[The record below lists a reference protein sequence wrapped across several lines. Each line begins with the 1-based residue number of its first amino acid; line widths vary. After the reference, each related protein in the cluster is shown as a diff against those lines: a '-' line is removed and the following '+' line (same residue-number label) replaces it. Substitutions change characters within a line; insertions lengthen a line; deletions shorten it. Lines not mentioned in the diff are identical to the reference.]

1 MKWLTISLVV
11 ISFQTIIMAEGDN
24 DKVGSSAFKFLNIQ
38 TDAHGAAL
46 GGLAAQASGANALFW
61 NPAGIAGSE
70 GIGVSAGMTQWLV
83 ETQVMN
89 AGVVMPM
96 MGGTVGLSLVSVNY
110 GDIMKSGWGEESGQF
125 IFQPNQDSF
134 SATDMSL
141 QASYGRSLSDKFS
154 LGVTAKMISQT
165 IDGVNIVPVDDEN
178 EPWPF
183 GLAFDIGTQFN
194 TGFRGISMGAVV
206 SNFGPDVGSQ
216 APDSASYEEFPGMS
230 LPMTFSFGVVG
241 EVIPGLNAGLNV
253 LKQADMA
260 QEFIFNGEYSVAGLA
275 SLRFSYNISNEQQPV
290 SFGLGLGMAGITA
303 NIAITTTQYFDNV
316 MRFGIGYAL

>member
-1 MKWLTISLVV
+1 MKSIIKNPMKWLTISLVV
-11 ISFQTIIMAEGDN
+11 ISFQTMIMAEGDN

-70 GIGVSAGMTQWLV
+70 GMGVSAGMTQWLV

-89 AGVVMPM
+89 AGFVMPM
-96 MGGTVGLSLVSVNY
+96 MGGTLGLSVVSVNY
-110 GDIMKSGWGEESGQF
+110 GEIMKSGWAGTTEFVFE
-125 IFQPNQDSF
+125 PNQGSF
-134 SATDMSL
+134 TPTDMSL

-154 LGVTAKMISQT
+154 LGGTAKMISQS
-165 IDGVNIVPVDDEN
+165 IDDVSIS
-178 EPWPF
+178 

-194 TGFRGISMGAVV
+194 TGYRGISMGAVI
-206 SNFGPDVGSQ
+206 SNFGPDVDSQ
-216 APDSASYEEFPGMS
+216 APDDASYEEFPGMS

-241 EVIPGLNAGLNV
+241 EAIPGLNAGLNV

-275 SLRFSYNISNEQQPV
+275 SLRFSYNISNPQQPM
-290 SFGLGLGMAGITA
+290 SFGAGLGMAGITA
-303 NIAITTTQYFDNV
+303 NVAFSTTLHFDPV

>member
-1 MKWLTISLVV
+1 MNSIIKNTMKWLTISLVV
-11 ISFQTIIMAEGDN
+11 VSFQSMILAEGDN

-46 GGLAAQASGANALFW
+46 GGRAAQASGANALFW

-70 GIGVSAGMTQWLV
+70 GMGFNAGMTQWLV

-89 AGVVMPM
+89 AGFVMPM
-96 MGGTVGLSLVSVNY
+96 MGGAVGLSLVSINY
-110 GDIMKSGWGEESGQF
+110 GEIMESGWAGTTEFVFEPKQG
-125 IFQPNQDSF
+125 SF
-134 SATDMSL
+134 TPTDLSL

-154 LGVTAKMISQT
+154 LGATAKMISQK
-165 IDGVNIVPVDDEN
+165 IDDVSIS
-178 EPWPF
+178 

-194 TGFRGISMGAVV
+194 TGYRGISMGAVV
-206 SNFGPDVGSQ
+206 SNFGPDVASQ
-216 APDSASYEEFPGMS
+216 APEDASYEEFPGMS

-241 EVIPGLNAGLNV
+241 EAIAGLNAGLNV

-275 SLRFSYNISNEQQPV
+275 SLRFSYNISNPQQPM
-290 SFGLGLGMAGITA
+290 SFGAGLGMAGITA
-303 NIAITTTQYFDNV
+303 NVAFSTTLHFDPV

>member
-1 MKWLTISLVV
+1 MKSIIKNPMKWLTISLVV
-11 ISFQTIIMAEGDN
+11 ISFQTMIMAEGDN

-70 GIGVSAGMTQWLV
+70 GMGVSAGMTQWLV
-83 ETQVMN
+83 ETQVMI
-89 AGVVMPM
+89 AGFVMPM
-96 MGGTVGLSLVSVNY
+96 MGGTIGFSLVSVNY
-110 GDIMKSGWGEESGQF
+110 GEIMKSGWAGTTEFVFE
-125 IFQPNQDSF
+125 PNQGSF
-134 SATDMSL
+134 TPTDMSL

-154 LGVTAKMISQT
+154 LGGTAKMISQS
-165 IDGVNIVPVDDEN
+165 IDDVSIS
-178 EPWPF
+178 

-194 TGFRGISMGAVV
+194 TGYRGISMGAVI
-206 SNFGPDVGSQ
+206 SNFGPDVDSQ
-216 APDSASYEEFPGMS
+216 APDDASYEEFPGMS

-241 EVIPGLNAGLNV
+241 EAIPGLNAGLNV

-275 SLRFSYNISNEQQPV
+275 SLRFSYNISNPQQPM
-290 SFGLGLGMAGITA
+290 SFGAGLGMAGITA
-303 NIAITTTQYFDNV
+303 NVAFSTTLHFDPV

>member
-1 MKWLTISLVV
+1 MKSIIKNPMKWLTISLVV
-11 ISFQTIIMAEGDN
+11 ISFQTMIMAEGDN

-83 ETQVMN
+83 ETTVMN

-96 MGGTVGLSLVSVNY
+96 MGGTVGLSVVSVDY
-110 GDIMKSGWGEESGQF
+110 GTMMVTGWDEVAEGVVGLV
-125 IFQPNQDSF
+125 PNQGEF

-141 QASYGRSLSDKFS
+141 QASYGKSLSDKFS
-154 LGVTAKMISQT
+154 LGGTAKMVSQS
-165 IDGVNIVPVDDEN
+165 IDDVSNN
-178 EPWPF
+178 

-194 TGFRGISMGAVV
+194 TGYRGISMGAVV
-206 SNFGPDVGSQ
+206 SNFGPDVDSQ
-216 APDSASYEEFPGMS
+216 PLGDASSYSEFPGMS

-241 EVIPGLNAGLNV
+241 EAIPGLNAGLNV

-275 SLRFSYNISNEQQPV
+275 SLRFSYNINNPQQPM
-290 SFGLGLGMAGITA
+290 SFGVGLGMAGVTA
-303 NIAITTTQYFDNV
+303 NVAITTTQYFNNV

>member
-11 ISFQTIIMAEGDN
+11 ISFQTMIMAEGDN

-70 GIGVSAGMTQWLV
+70 GMGVSAGMTQWLV

-89 AGVVMPM
+89 AGFVMPM
-96 MGGTVGLSLVSVNY
+96 MGGTIGLSVVSVNY
-110 GDIMKSGWGEESGQF
+110 GEIMKSGWAGTTEFVFE
-125 IFQPNQDSF
+125 PNQGSF
-134 SATDMSL
+134 TPTDMSL

-154 LGVTAKMISQT
+154 LGGTAKMISQS
-165 IDGVNIVPVDDEN
+165 IDDVSIS
-178 EPWPF
+178 

-194 TGFRGISMGAVV
+194 TGYRGISMGAVI
-206 SNFGPDVGSQ
+206 SNFGPDVDSQ
-216 APDSASYEEFPGMS
+216 APDDASYEEFPGMS

-241 EVIPGLNAGLNV
+241 EAIPGLNAGLNV

-275 SLRFSYNISNEQQPV
+275 SLRFSYNISNPQQPM
-290 SFGLGLGMAGITA
+290 SFGAGLGMAGITA
-303 NIAITTTQYFDNV
+303 NVAFSTTLHFDPV

>member
-1 MKWLTISLVV
+1 MKSIIKNPMKWLTISLVV
-11 ISFQTIIMAEGDN
+11 ISFQTMTMAEGDN

-89 AGVVMPM
+89 AGAVMPM
-96 MGGTVGLSLVSVNY
+96 MGGTIGLSLVSVNY

-134 SATDMSL
+134 TATDMSL
-141 QASYGRSLSDKFS
+141 QASYGKSLSDKFS
-154 LGVTAKMISQT
+154 LGATAKMISQK
-165 IDGVNIVPVDDEN
+165 IDDVSIS
-178 EPWPF
+178 

-194 TGFRGISMGAVV
+194 TGYRGISMGAVV
-206 SNFGPDVGSQ
+206 SNFGPDVDSQ
-216 APDSASYEEFPGMS
+216 APEDASYEEFPGMS

-241 EVIPGLNAGLNV
+241 EAIPGLNAGLNV

-275 SLRFSYNISNEQQPV
+275 SLRFSYNISNEQQPM
-290 SFGLGLGMAGITA
+290 SFGFGLGMAGVTA
-303 NIAITTTQYFDNV
+303 NVAISTPQHFDPV

>member
-1 MKWLTISLVV
+1 MKSIIKNPMKWLTISLVV
-11 ISFQTIIMAEGDN
+11 ISFQTMIMAEGDN

-125 IFQPNQDSF
+125 IFQPNQGSF

-141 QASYGRSLSDKFS
+141 QASYGKSLSDKFS
-154 LGVTAKMISQT
+154 LGATAKMISQS
-165 IDGVNIVPVDDEN
+165 IDDVSIS
-178 EPWPF
+178 

-194 TGFRGISMGAVV
+194 TGYRGISMGAVV
-206 SNFGPDVGSQ
+206 SNFGPDVDSQ
-216 APDSASYEEFPGMS
+216 ADADASYEEFPGMS

-241 EVIPGLNAGLNV
+241 EAIPGLNAGLNV

-275 SLRFSYNISNEQQPV
+275 SLRFSYNISNPQEPM
-290 SFGLGLGMAGITA
+290 SFGVGLGMAGVTA
-303 NIAITTTQYFDNV
+303 NVAITTTQYFDNV

>member
-1 MKWLTISLVV
+1 MKSIIKNPMKWLTISLVV
-11 ISFQTIIMAEGDN
+11 ISFQTMIMAEGDN

-89 AGVVMPM
+89 AGLVMPM
-96 MGGTVGLSLVSVNY
+96 MGGTIGLSLVSVDY
-110 GDIMKSGWGEESGQF
+110 GDIMKSGWAGTTEFVFE
-125 IFQPNQDSF
+125 PNQGSF

-141 QASYGRSLSDKFS
+141 QASYGKSLSDKFS
-154 LGVTAKMISQT
+154 LGATAKMISQN
-165 IDGVNIVPVDDEN
+165 IDDVSIS
-178 EPWPF
+178 

-194 TGFRGISMGAVV
+194 TGYRGISMGAVV
-206 SNFGPDVGSQ
+206 SNFGPDVDSQ
-216 APDSASYEEFPGMS
+216 APEDASYEEFPGMS

-241 EVIPGLNAGLNV
+241 EAIPGLNAGLNV

-275 SLRFSYNISNEQQPV
+275 SLRFSYNISNEQQPM
-290 SFGLGLGMAGITA
+290 SFGFGLGMAGVTA
-303 NIAITTTQYFDNV
+303 NVAISTPQHFDPV

>member
-1 MKWLTISLVV
+1 MKSIIKNPMKWLTISLVV

-83 ETQVMN
+83 ETTVMN

-96 MGGTVGLSLVSVNY
+96 MGGTVGLSLVSVDY
-110 GDIMKSGWGEESGQF
+110 GDIMKSGWLVKHVFFLSQTKVLF
-125 IFQPNQDSF
+125 R
-134 SATDMSL
+134 ATDMSL
-141 QASYGRSLSDKFS
+141 QASYGKSLSDKFS
-154 LGVTAKMISQT
+154 LGATAKMISQN
-165 IDGVNIVPVDDEN
+165 IDDVSNN
-178 EPWPF
+178 

-194 TGFRGISMGAVV
+194 TGYRGISMGAVV
-206 SNFGPDVGSQ
+206 SNFGPDVDSH
-216 APDSASYEEFPGMS
+216 APDDASYEEFPGMS

-241 EVIPGLNAGLNV
+241 EAIPGLNAGLNV

-275 SLRFSYNISNEQQPV
+275 SLRFSYNISNPQQPM
-290 SFGLGLGMAGITA
+290 SFGAGLGMAGITV
-303 NIAITTTQYFDNV
+303 NLAISTPQHFDPV

>member
-1 MKWLTISLVV
+1 MKSIIKNPMKWLTISLVV
-11 ISFQTIIMAEGDN
+11 ISFQTMIMAEGDN

-83 ETQVMN
+83 ETTVMN

-96 MGGTVGLSLVSVNY
+96 MGGTVGLSLVSVDY
-110 GDIMKSGWGEESGQF
+110 GDMMLVGWDEISEGVVGLV
-125 IFQPNQDSF
+125 PNQGEF

-141 QASYGRSLSDKFS
+141 QASYGKSLSDKFS
-154 LGVTAKMISQT
+154 LGATAKMISQK
-165 IDGVNIVPVDDEN
+165 IDDVSIS
-178 EPWPF
+178 

-194 TGFRGISMGAVV
+194 TGYRGISMGAVV

-216 APDSASYEEFPGMS
+216 PLGDASYSEFPGMS

-241 EVIPGLNAGLNV
+241 EAIPGLNAGLNV

-275 SLRFSYNISNEQQPV
+275 SLRFSYNISNPQQPM
-290 SFGLGLGMAGITA
+290 SFGVGLGMAGVTA
-303 NIAITTTQYFDNV
+303 NVAISISKHFDPV

>member
-1 MKWLTISLVV
+1 MKSIIKNPMKWLTISLVV
-11 ISFQTIIMAEGDN
+11 ISFQTMIMAEGDN

-70 GIGVSAGMTQWLV
+70 GMGVSAGMTQWLV

-89 AGVVMPM
+89 AGFVMSM
-96 MGGTVGLSLVSVNY
+96 MGGTIGLSVVSVNY
-110 GDIMKSGWGEESGQF
+110 GEIMKSGWAGTTEF
-125 IFQPNQDSF
+125 VFVPNDGSF
-134 SATDMSL
+134 TPTDMSL

-154 LGVTAKMISQT
+154 LGGTAKMISQS
-165 IDGVNIVPVDDEN
+165 IDDVSIS
-178 EPWPF
+178 

-194 TGFRGISMGAVV
+194 TGYRGISMGAVI
-206 SNFGPDVGSQ
+206 SNFGPDVDSQ
-216 APDSASYEEFPGMS
+216 APDDASYEEFPGMS

-241 EVIPGLNAGLNV
+241 EAIPGLNAGLNV

-275 SLRFSYNISNEQQPV
+275 SLRFSYNISNPQQPM
-290 SFGLGLGMAGITA
+290 SFGVGLGMAGITA
-303 NIAITTTQYFDNV
+303 NVAITTTQYFDNV

>member
-1 MKWLTISLVV
+1 MKSIIKNPMKWLTISLVV
-11 ISFQTIIMAEGDN
+11 ISFQTMIMAEGDN

-70 GIGVSAGMTQWLV
+70 GIGFSGGMTQWLV
-83 ETQVMN
+83 ETTVMN

-96 MGGTVGLSLVSVNY
+96 MGGTVGLSLVSVDY
-110 GDIMKSGWGEESGQF
+110 GDIMKSGWAGTTEFVFE
-125 IFQPNQDSF
+125 PNQGSF
-134 SATDMSL
+134 TATDMSL
-141 QASYGRSLSDKFS
+141 QASYGKSLSDKFS
-154 LGVTAKMISQT
+154 LGATAKMISQN
-165 IDGVNIVPVDDEN
+165 IDDVSIS
-178 EPWPF
+178 

-194 TGFRGISMGAVV
+194 TGYRGISMGAVV
-206 SNFGPDVGSQ
+206 SNFGPDVDSQ
-216 APDSASYEEFPGMS
+216 APEDASYEEFPGMS

-241 EVIPGLNAGLNV
+241 EAIPGLNAGLNV

-260 QEFIFNGEYSVAGLA
+260 QEFIFNGEYSVADIA
-275 SLRFSYNISNEQQPV
+275 SLRFSYNISNPQEPM
-290 SFGLGLGMAGITA
+290 SFGVGLGMAGVTA
-303 NIAITTTQYFDNV
+303 NVAITTTQYFDNV

>member
-1 MKWLTISLVV
+1 MKSIIKNPMKWLTISLVV
-11 ISFQTIIMAEGDN
+11 ISFQTMIMAEGDN

-110 GDIMKSGWGEESGQF
+110 GDIMKSGWAGTTEFVFE
-125 IFQPNQDSF
+125 PNQGSF
-134 SATDMSL
+134 TATDMSL
-141 QASYGRSLSDKFS
+141 QASYGKSLSDKFS
-154 LGVTAKMISQT
+154 LGATAKMISQS
-165 IDGVNIVPVDDEN
+165 IDNVSIS
-178 EPWPF
+178 

-194 TGFRGISMGAVV
+194 TGYRGISMGAVV
-206 SNFGPDVGSQ
+206 SNFGPDVDSQ
-216 APDSASYEEFPGMS
+216 APEDASYEEFPGMS

-241 EVIPGLNAGLNV
+241 EAIPGLNAGLNV

-275 SLRFSYNISNEQQPV
+275 SVRFSYNISNPQQPI
-290 SFGLGLGMAGITA
+290 SFGVGLGMAGVTA
-303 NIAITTTQYFDNV
+303 NVAITTTQYFDNV

>member
-11 ISFQTIIMAEGDN
+11 ISFQTMIMAEGDN

-46 GGLAAQASGANALFW
+46 GGLAAQASGASALFW

-89 AGVVMPM
+89 VGVVMPM
-96 MGGTVGLSLVSVNY
+96 MGGTIGLSLVSVDY
-110 GDIMKSGWGEESGQF
+110 GDIMKSGWAGTTEFVFE
-125 IFQPNQDSF
+125 PNQGSF

-141 QASYGRSLSDKFS
+141 QASYGKSLSDKFS
-154 LGVTAKMISQT
+154 LGATAKMISQS
-165 IDGVNIVPVDDEN
+165 IDDVSIS
-178 EPWPF
+178 

-194 TGFRGISMGAVV
+194 TGYRGISMGAVV
-206 SNFGPDVGSQ
+206 SNFGPDVDSQ
-216 APDSASYEEFPGMS
+216 APENASYEEFPGMS

-241 EVIPGLNAGLNV
+241 EAIPGLNAGLNV

-275 SLRFSYNISNEQQPV
+275 SLRFSYNISNPQEPM
-290 SFGLGLGMAGITA
+290 SFGVGLGMAGVTA
-303 NIAITTTQYFDNV
+303 NVAITTTQYFDNV

>member
-11 ISFQTIIMAEGDN
+11 ISFQTMIMAEGDN

-125 IFQPNQDSF
+125 IFQPNQGSF
-134 SATDMSL
+134 TATDMSL
-141 QASYGRSLSDKFS
+141 QASYGKSLSDKFS
-154 LGVTAKMISQT
+154 LGATAKMISQN
-165 IDGVNIVPVDDEN
+165 IDDVSIS
-178 EPWPF
+178 

-194 TGFRGISMGAVV
+194 TGYRGISMGAVV
-206 SNFGPDVGSQ
+206 SNFGPDVDSQ
-216 APDSASYEEFPGMS
+216 APEDASYEEFPGMS

-241 EVIPGLNAGLNV
+241 EAIPGLNAGLNV

-275 SLRFSYNISNEQQPV
+275 SLRFSYNISNPQQPM
-290 SFGLGLGMAGITA
+290 SFGFGLGMAGVTA
-303 NIAITTTQYFDNV
+303 NVAISTPQHFDPV

>member
-1 MKWLTISLVV
+1 MKSIIKNPMKWLTISLVV
-11 ISFQTIIMAEGDN
+11 ISFQTMIIAEGDN
-24 DKVGSSAFKFLNIQ
+24 DKVGSSAFKFLNIK

-110 GDIMKSGWGEESGQF
+110 GDIMKSGWAGTTEFVFE
-125 IFQPNQDSF
+125 PNQGSF
-134 SATDMSL
+134 TATDMSL
-141 QASYGRSLSDKFS
+141 QASYGKSLSDKFS
-154 LGVTAKMISQT
+154 LGATAKMISQS
-165 IDGVNIVPVDDEN
+165 IDDVSIS
-178 EPWPF
+178 

-194 TGFRGISMGAVV
+194 TGYRGISMGAVV
-206 SNFGPDVGSQ
+206 SNFGPDVDSQ
-216 APDSASYEEFPGMS
+216 APEDASYEEFPGMS

-241 EVIPGLNAGLNV
+241 EAIPGLNAGLNV

-275 SLRFSYNISNEQQPV
+275 SLRFSYNISNPQEPM
-290 SFGLGLGMAGITA
+290 SFGVGLGMAGVTA
-303 NIAITTTQYFDNV
+303 NVAITTTQYFDNV

>member
-1 MKWLTISLVV
+1 MKSIIKNPMKWLTISLVV
-11 ISFQTIIMAEGDN
+11 ISFQTMIMAEGDN

-70 GIGVSAGMTQWLV
+70 GMGVSAGMTQWLV

-89 AGVVMPM
+89 AGFVMPM
-96 MGGTVGLSLVSVNY
+96 MGGALGLSLVSINY
-110 GDIMKSGWGEESGQF
+110 GEIMESGWAGTTEFVFEPKQG
-125 IFQPNQDSF
+125 SF
-134 SATDMSL
+134 TPTDLSL

-154 LGVTAKMISQT
+154 LGGTAKMISQSIADVT
-165 IDGVNIVPVDDEN
+165 ISG
-178 EPWPF
+178 F
-183 GLAFDIGTQFN
+183 AFDIGTQFN
-194 TGFRGISMGAVV
+194 TGYRGISMGAVV
-206 SNFGPDVGSQ
+206 SNFGPDVDSQ
-216 APDSASYEEFPGMS
+216 APDDASYEEFPGMS

-241 EVIPGLNAGLNV
+241 EAIAGLNAGLNV

-275 SLRFSYNISNEQQPV
+275 SIRFSYNISNPQQPM
-290 SFGLGLGMAGITA
+290 SFGAGLGMAGVTA
-303 NIAITTTQYFDNV
+303 NFAITTTQYFDNV

>member
-1 MKWLTISLVV
+1 MKSIIKNPMKWLTISLVV
-11 ISFQTIIMAEGDN
+11 ISFQTMIMAEGDN

-70 GIGVSAGMTQWLV
+70 GIGFSGGMTQWLV
-83 ETQVMN
+83 ETTVMN

-96 MGGTVGLSLVSVNY
+96 MGGTVGLSLVSVDY
-110 GDIMKSGWGEESGQF
+110 GDIMKSGWAGTTEFVFE
-125 IFQPNQDSF
+125 PNQGSF
-134 SATDMSL
+134 TATDMSL
-141 QASYGRSLSDKFS
+141 QASYGKSLSDKFS
-154 LGVTAKMISQT
+154 LGATAKMISQN
-165 IDGVNIVPVDDEN
+165 IDDVSIS
-178 EPWPF
+178 

-194 TGFRGISMGAVV
+194 TGYRGISMGAVV
-206 SNFGPDVGSQ
+206 SNFGPDVDSQ
-216 APDSASYEEFPGMS
+216 APEDASYEEFPGMS

-241 EVIPGLNAGLNV
+241 EAIPGLNAGLNV

-260 QEFIFNGEYSVAGLA
+260 QEFIFNGEYSVADIA
-275 SLRFSYNISNEQQPV
+275 SLRFSYNISNPQQPMSTGV
-290 SFGLGLGMAGITA
+290 GLGVAGVTA
-303 NIAITTTQYFDNV
+303 NVAISISEHFDPV

>member
-1 MKWLTISLVV
+1 M
-11 ISFQTIIMAEGDN
+11 IMAEGDN

-89 AGVVMPM
+89 AGLVMPM
-96 MGGTVGLSLVSVNY
+96 MGGTIGLSLVSVDY
-110 GDIMKSGWGEESGQF
+110 GDIMKSGWAGTTEFVFE
-125 IFQPNQDSF
+125 PNQGSF
-134 SATDMSL
+134 TATDMSL
-141 QASYGRSLSDKFS
+141 QASYGKSLSDKFS
-154 LGVTAKMISQT
+154 LGATAKMISQN
-165 IDGVNIVPVDDEN
+165 IDNVSIS
-178 EPWPF
+178 

-194 TGFRGISMGAVV
+194 TGYRGISMGAVV
-206 SNFGPDVGSQ
+206 SNFGPDVDSQ
-216 APDSASYEEFPGMS
+216 ADADASYEEFPGMS

-241 EVIPGLNAGLNV
+241 EAIPGLNAGLNV

-275 SLRFSYNISNEQQPV
+275 SIRFSYNISNPQQFMSTGV
-290 SFGLGLGMAGITA
+290 GLGLAGVTA
-303 NIAITTTQYFDNV
+303 NVAISMSEHFDPV

>member
-1 MKWLTISLVV
+1 MKSIIKNPMKWLTISLVV

-70 GIGVSAGMTQWLV
+70 GMGVSAGMTQWLV

-96 MGGTVGLSLVSVNY
+96 MGGTVGLSLVSVDY

-125 IFQPNQDSF
+125 IFQPNQGSF
-134 SATDMSL
+134 AATDMSL
-141 QASYGRSLSDKFS
+141 QASYGKSLSDKFS
-154 LGVTAKMISQT
+154 LGATAKMISQK
-165 IDGVNIVPVDDEN
+165 IDDVSIS
-178 EPWPF
+178 

-194 TGFRGISMGAVV
+194 TGYRGISMGAVV
-206 SNFGPDVGSQ
+206 SNFGPDVDSQ
-216 APDSASYEEFPGMS
+216 APEDASYEEFPGMS

-241 EVIPGLNAGLNV
+241 EAIPGLNAGLNV

-275 SLRFSYNISNEQQPV
+275 SVRSSYNISNEQQPM
-290 SFGLGLGMAGITA
+290 SFGFGLGMAGVTA
-303 NIAITTTQYFDNV
+303 NVAISTPQHFDPV

>member
-1 MKWLTISLVV
+1 MKSIIKNPMKWLTISLVV
-11 ISFQTIIMAEGDN
+11 ISFQTMIMAEGDN

-96 MGGTVGLSLVSVNY
+96 MGGTVGLSLVSVDY
-110 GDIMKSGWGEESGQF
+110 GDIMKSGWAGTTEFVFE
-125 IFQPNQDSF
+125 PNQGSF

-141 QASYGRSLSDKFS
+141 QASYGKSLSDKFS
-154 LGVTAKMISQT
+154 LGATAKMISQN
-165 IDGVNIVPVDDEN
+165 IDDVSIS
-178 EPWPF
+178 

-194 TGFRGISMGAVV
+194 TGYRGISMGAVV
-206 SNFGPDVGSQ
+206 SNFGPDVDSQ
-216 APDSASYEEFPGMS
+216 APEDASYEEFPGMS

-241 EVIPGLNAGLNV
+241 EAIPGLNAGLNV

-275 SLRFSYNISNEQQPV
+275 SLRFSYNISNEQQPM
-290 SFGLGLGMAGITA
+290 SFGFGLGMAGVTA
-303 NIAITTTQYFDNV
+303 NVAISTPQHFDPV

>member
-1 MKWLTISLVV
+1 MKSIIKNPMKWLTISLVV
-11 ISFQTIIMAEGDN
+11 ISFQTMIMAEGDN

-70 GIGVSAGMTQWLV
+70 GIGFSGGMTQWLV
-83 ETQVMN
+83 ETTVMN

-110 GDIMKSGWGEESGQF
+110 GEIMKSGWAGTTEFVFE
-125 IFQPNQDSF
+125 PNQGSF
-134 SATDMSL
+134 TPTDMSL

-154 LGVTAKMISQT
+154 LGATAKMISQS
-165 IDGVNIVPVDDEN
+165 IDDVSIS
-178 EPWPF
+178 

-194 TGFRGISMGAVV
+194 TGYRGISMGAVV
-206 SNFGPDVGSQ
+206 SNFGPDVDSQ
-216 APDSASYEEFPGMS
+216 APEDASYEEFPGMS

-241 EVIPGLNAGLNV
+241 EAIPGLNAGLNV

-260 QEFIFNGEYSVAGLA
+260 QEFIFNGEYSVADIA
-275 SLRFSYNISNEQQPV
+275 SLRFSYNISNPQEPM
-290 SFGLGLGMAGITA
+290 SFGVGLGMAGVTA
-303 NIAITTTQYFDNV
+303 NVAITTTQYFDNV

>member
-11 ISFQTIIMAEGDN
+11 ISFQTMIMAEGDN

-125 IFQPNQDSF
+125 IFQPNQGSF
-134 SATDMSL
+134 TATDMSL
-141 QASYGRSLSDKFS
+141 QASYGKSLSDKLS
-154 LGVTAKMISQT
+154 LGATAKMISQN
-165 IDGVNIVPVDDEN
+165 IDDVSIS
-178 EPWPF
+178 

-194 TGFRGISMGAVV
+194 TGYRGISMGAVV
-206 SNFGPDVGSQ
+206 SNFGPDVDSQ
-216 APDSASYEEFPGMS
+216 APEDASYEEFPGMS

-241 EVIPGLNAGLNV
+241 EAIPGLNAGLNV

-275 SLRFSYNISNEQQPV
+275 SVRFSYNISNEQQPM
-290 SFGLGLGMAGITA
+290 SFGVGLGVAGVTA
-303 NIAITTTQYFDNV
+303 NVAISTPQHFDPV